1 MAAQRAVRTAKDEAP
16 RTGGG
21 GAEGSDGSR
30 LREVVARLDD
40 TAMLWQD
47 FLHVHRTII
56 GTMAEEMMRDDGL
69 PLEWFDVLIHLA
81 DVPDGRLR
89 QRALRD
95 RLFLSESGLSRLLL
109 RMEQGGFIARSTAGD
124 DKRGVEITLT
134 AKGRSAV
141 IQAAESQTER
151 VSRLFT
157 AKLTPTDLSALA
169 RILPKLTSDSQDVA
183 KPPNSHRLRR

>member
-1 MAAQRAVRTAKDEAP
+1 MAAKRASGTAGIDDAQRLRAV
-16 RTGGG
+16 
-21 GAEGSDGSR
+21 
-30 LREVVARLDD
+30 VAQLDD
-40 TAMLWQD
+40 AAMLWQD
-47 FLHVHRTII
+47 FLSAYRTIVDA
-56 GTMAEEMMRDDGL
+56 MADEMMRDHGL

-89 QRALRD
+89 QRTLRD

-109 RMEQGGFIARSTAGD
+109 RMERAGLIARSAAGD

-141 IQAAESQTER
+141 IAAAESHVDR

-157 AKLTPTDLSALA
+157 GKLTHTDLNALT
-169 RILPKLTSDSQDVA
+169 RILPKLRAGSADSEV
-183 KPPNSHRLRR
+183 PPDGHRLRR